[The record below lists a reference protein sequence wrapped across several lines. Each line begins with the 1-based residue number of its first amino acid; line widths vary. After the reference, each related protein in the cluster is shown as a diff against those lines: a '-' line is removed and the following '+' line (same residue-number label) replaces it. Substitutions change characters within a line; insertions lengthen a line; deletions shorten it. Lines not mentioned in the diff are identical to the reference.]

1 MRMTADSAPP
11 VAGAVRLAAA
21 GLALIAVCYGLARLA
36 YGLFVPAFG
45 AEFGLDAATAGAIA
59 SGSYAAYCLAIVVAT
74 LGTARWGPRT
84 VAIAAGLAAAAG
96 TGLIAIA
103 PNAAVLAVGVLVG
116 GSSTGLASPPLAEAV
131 SRRVDSKRVD
141 RVQTVIN
148 AGTGLG
154 VAVSGPVALLLSSS
168 WRLAWAVFCVVAV
181 LVTLWTATAVTG
193 PRHDREPE
201 TGSTS
206 PPAAAARPSSGWWRP
221 GTARLLLA
229 AVAMGAGSSAVWVF
243 GRDVVVTA
251 GHTSSLASTVMW
263 IVLGAAGMVAVV
275 TGDLVAHVG
284 LWRAW
289 VAGML
294 LLAAATATIG
304 LAPGSFLAIFSG
316 TAVFGSVYIA
326 LTGVLLV
333 WGTRLF
339 PDVPAFGVG
348 APFLL
353 VAVGQAAAAPVV
365 GLLSDA
371 ITPAAAFTAAALVIM
386 LGAFARP
393 PATPT
398 APGNG

>member
-1 MRMTADSAPP
+1 MRRTADAARP
-11 VAGAVRLAAA
+11 AADATRLAAA
-21 GLALIAVCYGLARLA
+21 GLAMIAVCYGLARFA

-74 LGTARWGPRT
+74 LGTARWGPRR
-84 VAIAAGLAAAAG
+84 VVIAAGLAAAAG

-103 PNAAVLAVGVLVG
+103 PNAAVLAVGVIVG

-131 SRRVDSKRVD
+131 SRRVHGERVD

-181 LVTLWTATAVTG
+181 LVTVWTATAVTG
-193 PRHDREPE
+193 PRHDREPK
-201 TGSTS
+201 TGS
-206 PPAAAARPSSGWWRP
+206 AGWRRP
-221 GTARLLLA
+221 GTARQLLA
-229 AVAMGAGSSAVWVF
+229 AVATGAGSSAVWVF

-251 GHTSSLASTVMW
+251 GHMSSFASTVMW

-284 LWRAW
+284 LRRAW

-316 TAVFGSVYIA
+316 AAVFGSVYIA

-393 PATPT
+393 PAIPT